1 MQPVDIFKHRPIA
14 VPGSPD
20 GLRFAQL
27 IAGES
32 KNWRRS
38 LFQERWV
45 LERAPRFELR
55 RFSTGGP
62 ASEATTIFLNV
73 VFAVTGMTSFLSD
86 PQRGLRWMFW
96 FHSPA
101 IQAFPVLAP
110 FRAPS

>member
-1 MQPVDIFKHRPIA
+1 MQPVEIFKHRPIA

-20 GLRFAQL
+20 GFRFAQL

-62 ASEATTIFLNV
+62 ASDATTIFLNV

-86 PQRGLRWMFW
+86 PQCGLGWMFW
-96 FHSPA
+96 FH
-101 IQAFPVLAP
+101 
-110 FRAPS
+110 